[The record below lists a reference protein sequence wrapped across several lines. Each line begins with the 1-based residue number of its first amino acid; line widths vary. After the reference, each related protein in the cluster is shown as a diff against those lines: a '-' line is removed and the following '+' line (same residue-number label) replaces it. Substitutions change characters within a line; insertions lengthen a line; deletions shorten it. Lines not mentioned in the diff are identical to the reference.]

1 MVSLESSSI
10 PKELN
15 NLGIQMKFTKN
26 NIVLIIKIIIAVLL
40 LIVSSIDGDVDLA
53 IKALG
58 TIVG

>member
-15 NLGIQMKFTKN
+15 NLDIQVKFTKN

-40 LIVSSIDGDVDLA
+40 LIVSLINGDVDLA